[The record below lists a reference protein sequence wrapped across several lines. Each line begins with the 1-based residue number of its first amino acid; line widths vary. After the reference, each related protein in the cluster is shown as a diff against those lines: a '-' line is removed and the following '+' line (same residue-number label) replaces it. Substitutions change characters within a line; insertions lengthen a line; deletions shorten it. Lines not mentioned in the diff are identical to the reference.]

1 MLKKLIPDYYYN
13 SIYDIPLEELYNKG
27 IRLILTDMDNTLMS
41 YKETEPDE
49 KLFEFKKKVEDLGF
63 EFILVSNSRKNR
75 VDHFASLY
83 KIPYVKFSMKPLK
96 RGIKKAINIVA
107 KNRYKKNEIILL
119 GDQLMTD
126 ILGAKR
132 CKIKAC
138 LIEPIDKSTDIKSTR
153 MNRNLE
159 RYFLKRLKK
168 KYPKIYDERLKRFA
182 GEAYDSKKM

>member
-27 IRLILTDMDNTLMS
+27 IRLILTDMDNTLIS
-41 YKETEPDE
+41 YNETDPNEE
-49 KLFEFKKKVEDLGF
+49 LFEFKKKVLALGF

-75 VDHFASLY
+75 VDHFAKLY
-83 KIPYVKFSMKPLK
+83 DIPYVKFSLKPLK
-96 RGIKKAINIVA
+96 RGIKKAIKKVS
-107 KNRYKKNEIILL
+107 KNKYNKNQVILL

-132 CKIKAC
+132 CKIEAC
-138 LIEPIDKSTDIKSTR
+138 LIEPIDKSSDIKSTR

-159 RYFLKRLKK
+159 RFFLKRLKK
-168 KYPKIYDERLKRFA
+168 KYNAEYNLKLKRFA
-182 GEAYDSKKM
+182 GE